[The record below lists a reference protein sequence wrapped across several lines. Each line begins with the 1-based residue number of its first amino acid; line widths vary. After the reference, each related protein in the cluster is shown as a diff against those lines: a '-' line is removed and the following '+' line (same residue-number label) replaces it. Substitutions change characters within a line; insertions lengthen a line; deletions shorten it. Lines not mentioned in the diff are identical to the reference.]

1 MLITCRVSLSLIFLL
16 SCLTQVTATLNTPS
30 NTINSSSSTN
40 NTNSATSSTCVRNS
54 TALQRIQAIVEYLH
68 ERHIDLED
76 LCDLRR
82 QRLEECVQF
91 AQLDSDA
98 NQVLRWMGNGES
110 MLTASFSIPICLKDA
125 EELLKEHEKFQLAIE
140 KTHSSA
146 YQLQLRAE
154 SMLQAD
160 HFNSEGILAIRSDVS
175 NKWNSFMT
183 HAEDRHK
190 LVMSSVSFYRTVEQ
204 VIAVLDSL
212 EKQYTTEEDF
222 CGASQVLAFRP
233 KHSSPVN
240 SPTGINSNNIDAII
254 TLLISS
260 SIEIPEST
268 GGDKKIALIITK
280 HQEQKDAFLKAC
292 TLARRNA
299 DSFYKYASR
308 CVQYYLSR
316 VSNSALKNAKSK
328 IDGIIE
334 QISKQEDTVLTSWST
349 RKKRLDHCQQYIL
362 VEHTARQALKWIKE
376 VGEQFIITQYNLL
389 KQFNKTSG
397 NNNLSS
403 STSNDN
409 CDSSNS
415 LSLEDM
421 YKNMGEF
428 RNEVTKTKEKVKLL
442 LQLSDNLIDK
452 GQVHSASI
460 KFWCNLVK
468 SSFRE
473 YVRKLD
479 QYQLF
484 IEEMLGLRQPSTS
497 HGLASSTIN
506 AFTSSS
512 NTCHL
517 TSTTSTSSHPGD
529 RSSDSSLESKISIGK
544 DSISSL
550 GSNYLTSSSGLPSSQ
565 FSSSHVTSNAPSA
578 GTCSEYSASI
588 QVTPSSLLV
597 SPNSTT
603 SSTLSLSNSKGK
615 SICFLSSLALS
626 PLCTV
631 TLINCCFLLILS

>member
-1 MLITCRVSLSLIFLL
+1 M
-16 SCLTQVTATLNTPS
+16 
-30 NTINSSSSTN
+30 
-40 NTNSATSSTCVRNS
+40 
-54 TALQRIQAIVEYLH
+54 H

-140 KTHSSA
+140 KTHASA

-160 HFNSEGILAIRSDVS
+160 HFNSEGILSIRSEVS

-233 KHSSPVN
+233 KHISPVN
-240 SPTGINSNNIDAII
+240 STTCVSSSSVDAII
-254 TLLISS
+254 ASLVSS

-376 VGEQFIITQYNLL
+376 VGEEFIISQYNLL
-389 KQFNKTSG
+389 KQCNKTHIASG
-397 NNNLSS
+397 SNNSS
-403 STSNDN
+403 SSSPSSSSSCANGN
-409 CDSSNS
+409 SDSPNP

-442 LQLSDNLIDK
+442 LQLSDNLIEK
-452 GQVHSASI
+452 GHVHSASI

-484 IEEMLGLRQPSTS
+484 IEEMLGLRQPPTS
-497 HGLASSTIN
+497 HGLASSFASSAS
-506 AFTSSS
+506 AFATSS
-512 NTCHL
+512 TCHL
-517 TSTTSTSSHPGD
+517 TSATNSTVTGSHPGD

-550 GSNYLTSSSGLPSSQ
+550 GSNYLTTSSGVPSSQ
-565 FSSSHVTSNAPSA
+565 FSSSYVTSTAPSA
-578 GTCSEYSASI
+578 GSEYSTSI

-615 SICFLSSLALS
+615 SIYSFSRVFSLS
-626 PLCTV
+626 PLCAMQ
-631 TLINCCFLLILS
+631 LINSLFPSLFHH